1 MTGWLIALGIVLVI
15 ILIPLLPVG
24 MLVIY
29 NKEGLQ
35 LFVHIWFL
43 KFPLDIFKS
52 TKKDE
57 GKTSES
63 ESGLKKF
70 TSRAK
75 KAITDKEGGKIS
87 EFMPLLDVSLKL
99 LADLRR
105 KIYVKNLSL
114 NLILGGEDA
123 CELALNYGRAWAA
136 VGNLMPQL
144 DRLFVIRKRD
154 VEVECDFTA
163 SKTLVIARLDIT
175 LTLGRLLALVV
186 VIAIRALKIFLQ
198 IKKKRKGGA
207 AT

>member
-87 EFMPLLDVSLKL
+87 EFMPLLDAALKL

-136 VGNLMPQL
+136 VGNLIPLLEQIL
-144 DRLFVIRKRD
+144 KIKKRD
-154 VEVECDFTA
+154 VQVNCDFTSA
-163 SKTLVIARLDIT
+163 STKIYARIQISISLWRLIHLVAKYGIPVYREYEEI
-175 LTLGRLLALVV
+175 
-186 VIAIRALKIFLQ
+186 INNNE
-198 IKKKRKGGA
+198 GGA
-207 AT
+207 EL

>member
-52 TKKDE
+52 TNKDE

-75 KAITDKEGGKIS
+75 KAITDKESGKIS
-87 EFMPLLDVSLKL
+87 EFMPLLDAALKL

-136 VGNLMPQL
+136 VGNLIPLLEQIL
-144 DRLFVIRKRD
+144 KIKKRD
-154 VEVECDFTA
+154 VQVNCDFTSA
-163 SKTLVIARLDIT
+163 STKIYARIQISISLWRLIHLVAKYGIPVYREYEEI
-175 LTLGRLLALVV
+175 
-186 VIAIRALKIFLQ
+186 INNNE
-198 IKKKRKGGA
+198 GGA
-207 AT
+207 EL